1 MAQGSRPDRV
11 GEQIR
16 QLLSESLAREVH
28 DPGMGFVT
36 LTRVRVSPDLQVARI
51 FYTSIGDEKARAET
65 RRALDRATPFLRRQV
80 GRQLRLRRVPELHF
94 QFDESVES
102 QERIER
108 ILLDLKAERDA
119 RAEDVDPA
127 EAAPDT
133 PNDDHR

>member
-28 DPGMGFVT
+28 DPGLGFVT
-36 LTRVRVSPDLQVARI
+36 LTRVRVSPDLQTARV
-51 FYTSIGDEKARAET
+51 FYTSIGDDKARTET
-65 RRALDRATPFLRRQV
+65 RRALDRATPFLRRQL
-80 GRQLRLRRVPELHF
+80 GRQMRLRRVPELVF

-102 QERIER
+102 QDRIER

-119 RAEDVDPA
+119 REA
-127 EAAPDT
+127 EAGGEPAPADQG
-133 PNDDHR
+133 DDDR